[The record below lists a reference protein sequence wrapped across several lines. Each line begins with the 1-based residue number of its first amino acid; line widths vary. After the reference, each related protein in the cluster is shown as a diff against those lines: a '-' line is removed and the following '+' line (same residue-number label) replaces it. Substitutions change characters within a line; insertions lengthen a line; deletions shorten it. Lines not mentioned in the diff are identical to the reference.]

1 MIISTMISQLE
12 TCRQATIAKQNFM
25 KLPLKCMTLTFQ
37 NKIKICIFRL
47 KAVQCIHSFYSGAVL
62 SSGEPCQH
70 PAASG
75 TGRSRRTS
83 SSPSHGRH
91 GWECTSW
98 RPLGGF
104 LYLVLY
110 AAQQKERSFFW
121 LHFSK
126 HCLVILI
133 LFFFVCL
140 FLKLYY
146 I

>member
-1 MIISTMISQLE
+1 MISQLE
-12 TCRQATIAKQNFM
+12 TCRQATIAKQNFQGPTSYNKVSKTM

-91 GWECTSW
+91 G
-98 RPLGGF
+98 
-104 LYLVLY
+104 
-110 AAQQKERSFFW
+110 
-121 LHFSK
+121 
-126 HCLVILI
+126 
-133 LFFFVCL
+133 
-140 FLKLYY
+140 
-146 I
+146 